1 MPEKKLIILEA
12 GGFSRS
18 FAELAELLGEWGNI
32 YFADDGWQEH
42 VYVSHNPIISNIQ
55 PLEEIDLSEFKAFAN
70 NQIRQKWL
78 QLLLD
83 LSIPLTTII
92 HPKAITIPS
101 VKIG

>member
-1 MPEKKLIILEA
+1 MPEKIIILEA
-12 GGFSRS
+12 GGFGQSS
-18 FAELAELLGEWGNI
+18 AELAELLGKWGNI
-32 YFADDGWQEH
+32 YFADDQWQEH

-55 PLEEIDLSEFKAFAN
+55 PLEELDLSGGAKGIGN
-70 NQIRQKWL
+70 NQIRRKWL

-92 HPKAITIPS
+92 HPKVITTPS